1 MKNIYLVFVAAFG
14 LWNTLGKMIMRCCLL
29 FCLLVA
35 FVACSSKKQGDGVT
49 ASDSIVAMLEQ
60 DIPEPL
66 KGSWEMSA
74 IKDPSL
80 RGQMEDVDGIV
91 YSMELNL
98 SERTFTADNDLPSGN
113 GKSYGWMD
121 FSNVSRIYHYD
132 IDSVSY
138 LGHNSY
144 RVVSMGTWQ
153 DLSVDTLVYYPETKA
168 VYIKN
173 MDYTFHLI
181 PDDQPFN
188 GEWEY
193 TDKNG
198 EDFSTLY
205 YKLSLYKKIKAPQDN
220 YFGGQECYGYGI
232 YSSIDDAYYVIDSI
246 IEINKDYAK
255 VQRCFPD
262 YPEETPCRM
271 TLKFNR
277 DDGSLTIDGN
287 VRMPAKQ

>member
-1 MKNIYLVFVAAFG
+1 MNA
-14 LWNTLGKMIMRCCLL
+14 LGKRMMCCCSALCVLL
-29 FCLLVA
+29 M
-35 FVACSSKKQGDGVT
+35 FVGCSSKKQGESAAG
-49 ASDSIVAMLEQ
+49 ADSIAVQEQ

-66 KGSWEMSA
+66 QGRWEMSA

-80 RGQMEDVDGIV
+80 RGQMEEVDGIV
-91 YSMELNL
+91 YCMELNL
-98 SERTFTADNDLPSGN
+98 SERTFTADNDLPSGK
-113 GKSYGWMD
+113 KSYGWMD
-121 FSNVSRIYHYD
+121 FSNISRIYHYD
-132 IDSVSY
+132 IDSVRY

-144 RVVSMGTWQ
+144 RVVSAGGWE
-153 DLSVDTLVYYPETKA
+153 DLSIDTLVYYPETKA

-181 PDDQPFN
+181 PDDKPFN

-193 TDKNG
+193 TNKNG

-220 YFGGQECYGYGI
+220 EFMGQECYGYGI
-232 YSSIDDAYYVIDSI
+232 YSSVDDAYYVIDSI

-255 VQRCFPD
+255 VQRRFAD
-262 YPEETPCRM
+262 YPEEAPLEM

-277 DDGSLTIDGN
+277 DDGSLTIDGE
-287 VRMPAKQ
+287 VRVPAKQ